1 MASIKKQN
9 SGWRVQIYV
18 LGQRDSAT
26 FSTRAEA
33 QAWAA
38 ERETELRKMAKTGV
52 NTDKSVQDAFDRYA
66 KEVSAHKKTAA
77 AEQRRLVAL
86 ARHEVGKLG
95 KLGEL
100 RLCAVTP
107 EVLGEWRDER
117 LKTVA
122 GSTVVRDMNLLSH
135 VFTTARREWRWVA
148 ASPTTDTRRPTTPKA
163 RDRRIAEAEIK
174 QICEALRFD
183 GKTVTTKMHAV
194 AVAFLFAIETA
205 MRAGEICAL
214 KHDDISGR
222 TATLHDTK
230 NGARRIVPLSSRA
243 RELLKLLPPSKTLF
257 GLSSSSL
264 DALFRKARDN
274 YTTVRDLTFHD
285 TRHEAIT
292 RLARKIDVL
301 DLARMVG
308 HRDIKQLMV
317 YYNASA
323 DDIAGRLG

>member
-1 MASIKKQN
+1 MASIKKQK
-9 SGWRVQIYV
+9 SGWRVQVYV
-18 LGQRDSAT
+18 KGLRDSAT
-26 FSTRAEA
+26 LSTRAEA

-38 ERETELRKMAKTGV
+38 ERETELRKMVKSGV
-52 NTDKSVQDAFDRYA
+52 NTDKTVQDAFDRYA
-66 KEVSAHKKTAA
+66 KEVSTHKKTAGP
-77 AEQRRLVAL
+77 EKKRLIAL
-86 ARHEVGKLG
+86 ARHKVGELG
-95 KLGEL
+95 RLGEL
-100 RLCAVTP
+100 QLCAVTP

-117 LKTVA
+117 LKTVS
-122 GSTVVRDMNLLSH
+122 GSTIVRDMNLLSH
-135 VFTTARREWRWVA
+135 VFTIARREWRWVA
-148 ASPTTDTRRPTTPKA
+148 ASPTTDTRRPATSKA
-163 RDRRIAEAEIK
+163 RDRRITEAEIA
-174 QICEALRFD
+174 QICEALRFG

-205 MRAGEICAL
+205 MRAGEICRLRA
-214 KHDDISGR
+214 DDVSGR

-230 NGARRIVPLSSRA
+230 NGTRRVVPLSSRA
-243 RELLKLLPPSKTLF
+243 RELVKLLPPSDTLF

-274 YTTVRDLTFHD
+274 YTTIHDLTFHD

-292 RLARKIDVL
+292 RLARKLDVL

-323 DDIAGRLG
+323 DDIAGRLD